1 LVKWFTLILIFTV
14 VLAGAEEAGK
24 LPGAT
29 TSGMRKSFVP
39 PRSVTPPINV
49 NVVGVLAT
57 NENQGRQS
65 IDPALAEVKSAL
77 SDLSFDTYRKLCDQ
91 TLSAPFERDTRCA
104 LNDKYTLI
112 VNPISKEAN
121 GQVRLNLRVEMTP
134 KNPTDKPIT
143 AVSTTI
149 VIAPGKQFKVRGL
162 KADRGEVVAIISLK
176 P

>member
-1 LVKWFTLILIFTV
+1 MVKWFTLILIFTV
-14 VLAGAEEAGK
+14 AVAGAEEAGK
-24 LPGAT
+24 LPGTAA
-29 TSGMRKSFVP
+29 SGMVKSFVP
-39 PRSVTPPINV
+39 PRSATPPINV

-57 NENQGRQS
+57 NENRGQQS
-65 IDPALAEVKSAL
+65 IDPALAEVKPAL

-91 TLSAPFERDTRCA
+91 TMSAPFGRDTRCT

-112 VNPISKEAN
+112 VNPISKEEN
-121 GQVRLNLRVEMTP
+121 GQVRLNLRVEMAP
-134 KNPTDKPIT
+134 KKPTDKPVT

-162 KADRGEVVAIISLK
+162 KADLGEVVAVISLQ